1 LENSQKQLL
10 DLQTKRTEGV
20 EKTLSE
26 TKQSYDKVIE
36 RQQVASQDLTT
47 RLLEAQASHTS
58 ASVALQNKVN
68 TLQEDLRAS
77 AAASKSLESKVDTLQ
92 EDLKTSE
99 ALRSKATKL
108 ERDLKDVARRD
119 VRSRRTWICWSCKR
133 KFTATLADMV
143 KTTRCPHC
151 WMRNYTTGY

>member
-1 LENSQKQLL
+1 M
-10 DLQTKRTEGV
+10 

-68 TLQEDLRAS
+68 
-77 AAASKSLESKVDTLQ
+77 TLQ